1 MAAYIGMQPIEKPVG
16 EFWKDQNQ
24 LPKLKKYA
32 LELLTSPASSVSS
45 ESAFSVANYLARK
58 ERSSLSP
65 ESLRMTMLLIEEEK
79 LKSIHL

>member
-16 EFWKDQNQ
+16 EVWKDQNQ
-24 LPKLKKYA
+24 LKLKKYA
-32 LELLTSPASSVSS
+32 LELMTSPASSVSS

-79 LKSIHL
+79 LKSIHLE